1 MSFTPKYL
9 TQGGQMTAYRLR
21 MFAQVNQWILNW
33 LLLLFLLSTGSVFW
47 AVTSADVLNNGFWYW
62 TGRLLSSFVPLMNPK
77 SPATWDIS
85 WHCNSGIQL
94 CTTKLT
100 LGQLLADPW
109 MQSMGGQLVNN
120 LKLSAAGCGTVC
132 LLLFSV
138 IAWYVGRIGKKES
151 EDTYLSGMTL
161 TDDVD
166 SVNRQL
172 KKAGQKSDLQIGGL
186 HMVKNAE
193 IMNYLIHGTI
203 AVGKSTLIRWLLD
216 FIRKRGDR
224 AIVYDS
230 GGTFIETHFDE
241 RIDKIL
247 NPHDKRCENWV
258 LWREAR
264 EVVDYEN
271 LTASLIPVEGESDP
285 FWVSSSRTIF
295 SDTAMQ
301 FASHSDRSIEKFL
314 TALLSIDLKSLR
326 EFLKNTP
333 SANLVE
339 EKIEK
344 TAISIRS
351 VVTNY
356 AKALRYLQGLDQEGK
371 PEFSIREW
379 MTDAQY
385 DKSWLFIS
393 TTARHRKSVRPLIS
407 MWLSMATIYL
417 QSMGEDPDRRVW
429 FVVDEKTSLQKIPE
443 FAETLAEGRKFGG
456 CFVIGIQN
464 MPQLINVY
472 GREVAKSIFDLLN
485 TRFYGRSPSA
495 EVAKIVEEELGH
507 QRRREAREQNSYGLD
522 QIRDGISISR
532 DKVNEPVVDYD
543 QIMSMP
549 NLRFYA
555 RLPGEYPVVKLD
567 LKYRPQKKYHK
578 ALIERDFKDVL
589 SPQLEQVISKNEQA
603 TRRAGIVFPTGD
615 EILEGQKAAAEPKN
629 AGQSS
634 SPAVTPQADQQ
645 KPVQTGKQADIP
657 LVSAVSQS
665 TTPVAMGVEKP
676 KQHDAEKPE
685 TAPDGVGSEA
695 PEPSDAPILPANVRP
710 FTPRMRQDPPLAET
724 VKKGVAPE
732 IEANTQTKPEP
743 VPVVPQPAITT
754 HTIPPQPHTSAA
766 LKNPTVLSVAA
777 NNMKPLAGLSALE
790 LLALKR
796 RKPVSSSEGP
806 DSQAAAEAQG
816 EAPDLQMDVEV
827 DEKGELVLRTLGT
840 RKAAPESLDEAQETE
855 YGAANRAMAEEE
867 QNILRHH
874 DDYDA
879 YQHMDEHH
887 EPGGFER

>member
-1 MSFTPKYL
+1 
-9 TQGGQMTAYRLR
+9 
-21 MFAQVNQWILNW
+21 
-33 LLLLFLLSTGSVFW
+33 
-47 AVTSADVLNNGFWYW
+47 
-62 TGRLLSSFVPLMNPK
+62 
-77 SPATWDIS
+77 
-85 WHCNSGIQL
+85 
-94 CTTKLT
+94 
-100 LGQLLADPW
+100 
-109 MQSMGGQLVNN
+109 
-120 LKLSAAGCGTVC
+120 
-132 LLLFSV
+132 
-138 IAWYVGRIGKKES
+138 
-151 EDTYLSGMTL
+151 MTL
-161 TDDVD
+161 TDDLV

-172 KKAGQKSDLQIGGL
+172 KKAGQMSDLQIGGL
-186 HMVKNAE
+186 HMVRHAE
-193 IMNYLIHGTI
+193 VMNYLIHGTI
-203 AVGKSTLIRWLLD
+203 GVGKSTLIRWLLD

-230 GGTFIETHFDE
+230 GGTFIETHYDE

-247 NPHDKRCENWV
+247 NAHDKRCENWV

-314 TALLSIDLKSLR
+314 TALLSIDLKTLR

-356 AKALRYLQGLDQEGK
+356 AKALRYLQGLDQERK

-385 DKSWLFIS
+385 DSSWLFIS
-393 TTARHRKSVRPLIS
+393 TTARHRKSVRPLMS

-429 FVVDEKTSLQKIPE
+429 FVIDEKTGLQKIPE
-443 FAETLAEGRKFGG
+443 FSETLAEGRKFGG

-589 SPQLEQVISKNEQA
+589 SPQLECIISQNEQVA
-603 TRRAGIVFPTGD
+603 KTVGLIFPTGD
-615 EILEGQKAAAEPKN
+615 EILEGQKAAAKPEPQR
-629 AGQSS
+629 AGQPP
-634 SPAVTPQADQQ
+634 SPSVTPQAGRQNNAQ
-645 KPVQTGKQADIP
+645 SEKQADKP
-657 LVSAVSQS
+657 PASAVTQN
-665 TTPVAMGVEKP
+665 TTLPARVVAKPAQRHPEKT
-676 KQHDAEKPE
+676 E
-685 TAPDGVGSEA
+685 TALDGVGSEV
-695 PEPSDAPILPANVRP
+695 PEPSDVPILPANVRP

-724 VKKGVAPE
+724 VRKSVAPE

-743 VPVVPQPAITT
+743 EPEPEPVVPQPYTPSQA
-754 HTIPPQPHTSAA
+754 HTSAA
-766 LKNPTVLSVAA
+766 LKNPPLLSVAA

-796 RKPVSSSEGP
+796 RKPASQADGAQSEG
-806 DSQAAAEAQG
+806 AADAQG

-827 DEKGELVLRTLGT
+827 DEKGELVLRTLGA
-840 RKAAPESLDEAQETE
+840 RKESPESLDEAQATE

>member
-1 MSFTPKYL
+1 MSFTPKNL

-21 MFAQVNQWILNW
+21 MFAQVNQWIFNW
-33 LLLLFLLSTGSVFW
+33 VFLLFLLSTGGVFW
-47 AVTSADVLNNGFWYW
+47 VVTSADVLSNGFWYW

-85 WHCNSGIQL
+85 WHCNTSVTL

-120 LKLSAAGCGTVC
+120 LKLSAAGCGTLC

-161 TDDVD
+161 TDDLD

-193 IMNYLIHGTI
+193 VLNYLIHGTI
-203 AVGKSTLIRWLLD
+203 GVGKSTLIRWLLD
-216 FIRKRGDR
+216 YIRRRGDR

-230 GGTFIETHFDE
+230 GGTFTETHYDE

-247 NPHDKRCENWV
+247 NAHDKRCENWV

-295 SDTAMQ
+295 SDTAMK
-301 FASHSDRSIEKFL
+301 FASHSDRSINKFL

-356 AKALRYLQGLDQEGK
+356 AKALRYMQGLDQEGK

-393 TTARHRKSVRPLIS
+393 TTARHRKSVRPLMS

-429 FVVDEKTSLQKIPE
+429 FVIDEKTGLQKIPE
-443 FAETLAEGRKFGG
+443 FSETLAEGRKFGG

-555 RLPGEYPVVKLD
+555 RLPGEYPIVKLD

-589 SPQLEQVISKNEQA
+589 SPQLERIISQNEQV
-603 TRRAGIVFPTGD
+603 TRTAGIVFPTGD
-615 EILEGQKAAAEPKN
+615 EIHEGQKAAAEPKN
-629 AGQSS
+629 AGQPL
-634 SPAVTPQADQQ
+634 SPPVLPQADQQ
-645 KPVQTGKQADIP
+645 KPVQTVKQADNP
-657 LVSAVSQS
+657 PVAAVSKN
-665 TTPVAMGVEKP
+665 TPPVARTKEKSAQRP
-676 KQHDAEKPE
+676 PEKSEISPHLGG
-685 TAPDGVGSEA
+685 ANASEA
-695 PEPSDAPILPANVRP
+695 SDGPALPPNVRP
-710 FTPRMRQDPPLAET
+710 FTPRGRQDTPSAKT
-724 VKKGVAPE
+724 VKTGVTPD
-732 IEANTQTKPEP
+732 TV
-743 VPVVPQPAITT
+743 VPVLPG
-754 HTIPPQPHTSAA
+754 
-766 LKNPTVLSVAA
+766 NPVMPKGPILSVAGG
-777 NNMKPLAGLSALE
+777 NVPQVAGLSALE
-790 LLALKR
+790 LLELKR
-796 RKPVSSSEGP
+796 RKPASSSEGP

-816 EAPDLQMDVEV
+816 EAPDLQMDMEV
-827 DEKGELVLRTLGT
+827 DEKGELVLRTLGA
-840 RKAAPESLDEAQETE
+840 RKETAESLDEAQVKD

-874 DDYDA
+874 DDYEA
-879 YQHMDEHH
+879 YQNMDEHH

>member
-21 MFAQVNQWILNW
+21 MFAQVNQWIFNW
-33 LLLLFLLSTGSVFW
+33 VLLLFVLSTAGVFW
-47 AVTSADVLNNGFWYW
+47 AVTAADVLNNGYWYW
-62 TGRLLSSFVPLMNPK
+62 VGRFFSGFVPLMNPK

-85 WHCNSGIQL
+85 WHCNPGPAL

-100 LGQLLADPW
+100 LAQLLADPW
-109 MQSMGGQLVNN
+109 MQSMGGQLINN

-138 IAWYVGRIGKKES
+138 IAWYIGRIGKKES
-151 EDTYLSGMTL
+151 EDTYISGMTL
-161 TDDVD
+161 TDDVA

-172 KKAGQKSDLQIGGL
+172 KKAGQMSDLQIGGL
-186 HMVKNAE
+186 HMVRNAE
-193 IMNYLIHGTI
+193 VMNYLIHGTI
-203 AVGKSTLIRWLLD
+203 GVGKSTLIRWLLD

-230 GGTFIETHFDE
+230 GGTFIETHYDE

-247 NPHDKRCENWV
+247 NAHDKRCENWV
-258 LWREAR
+258 LWREAQQ
-264 EVVDYEN
+264 VVDYEN

-314 TALLSIDLKSLR
+314 TALLSIDLKTLR

-356 AKALRYLQGLDQEGK
+356 AKALRYLQGLDHEGK

-393 TTARHRKSVRPLIS
+393 TTARHRKSVRPLLS

-429 FVVDEKTSLQKIPE
+429 FVIDEVTSLQKIPE

-456 CFVIGIQN
+456 CFSLGIQN

-472 GREVAKSIFDLLN
+472 GRELGKSIFDLTN

-495 EVAKIVEEELGH
+495 EVAKMVEDELGH

-555 RLPGEYPVVKLD
+555 RLPGEYPVVKMD
-567 LKYRPQKKYHK
+567 LKYRKQKKYHK
-578 ALIERDFKDVL
+578 ALVERDFNDVL
-589 SPQLEQVISKNEQA
+589 SPKLERIISQNEQA
-603 TRRAGIVFPTGD
+603 TRTAGIAFPTGD
-615 EILEGQKAAAEPKN
+615 EMREGQPATAEPENVTQPPQPPTVTPKV
-629 AGQSS
+629 
-634 SPAVTPQADQQ
+634 SPAPPT
-645 KPVQTGKQADIP
+645 PVQESVATV
-657 LVSAVSQS
+657 VSPPQP
-665 TTPVAMGVEKP
+665 TVEKP
-676 KQHDAEKPE
+676 KAPATPPVAPPVAE
-685 TAPDGVGSEA
+685 APVRADSAVA
-695 PEPSDAPILPANVRP
+695 PEPASNVRP
-710 FTPRMRQDPPLAET
+710 FTPRL
-724 VKKGVAPE
+724 
-732 IEANTQTKPEP
+732 KPAAGKTPAAEP
-743 VPVVPQPAITT
+743 VSIKPDEPAPATPRAAPAQTSPVPQQPLVAAK
-754 HTIPPQPHTSAA
+754 IPPVEVKPAV
-766 LKNPTVLSVAA
+766 PVAR
-777 NNMKPLAGLSALE
+777 LSALE
-790 LLALKR
+790 MLAQKS
-796 RKPVSSSEGP
+796 RKPVPAADGAEDP
-806 DSQAAAEAQG
+806 AAAEAQG
-816 EAPDLQMDVEV
+816 EAPDLQMDVEEN
-827 DEKGELVLRTLGT
+827 EKGELVLRTLGA
-840 RKAAPESLDEAQETE
+840 RKDTPESLDDALADE

-867 QNILRHH
+867 QNILRHR